1 MQNNT
6 TTKPLNQNKMNSK
19 KYFEM
24 FQYTILG
31 CVIISL
37 LLIITSNNI
46 DQLALFGYLLIM
58 FLLMGFITMLI
69 DKDIKN
75 KFGDIK

>member
-1 MQNNT
+1 
-6 TTKPLNQNKMNSK
+6 MNSK